1 MTSEE
6 SLRQIKDLQ
15 NASPLEITDR
25 LIEIEL
31 YDSKSSQEIVDEVYK
46 EFQHGNMKQQ
56 VLMPVFLSVADG
68 LIEALPN
75 TAELRRKGLSAS
87 RIVQDCEAF
96 TYDNIETGV
105 YTSDGYAE
113 HKNAEEFTKEYAKSE
128 RGDYERSSMQNQN
141 AMNKYKKN
149 AVDNNNGNKNLPD
162 EYTGEKNITAARN
175 NADGRRND
183 PTNRS
188 QAQPDHVV
196 PLKKIHEQLAG
207 NYALSANDMRIISN
221 IEENLALTSAQI
233 NQTKRDKTNSE
244 YVEDK
249 DNPVN
254 EQTRK
259 NMLAKEIEAQG
270 AVENK
275 TNRTVRDNLT
285 FQGTISSAEKKQAM
299 ENFIKE
305 KGRSPSREERD
316 LLYQQ
321 VQHNKTGAVYSKAV
335 KNAGDQAAD
344 YAIGNVVLFA
354 LKPIYYEF
362 KDIFANGFE
371 EGVGASSGLEAI
383 KIRFVRI
390 KNYMIENVVKF
401 IGDNLIDFIKG
412 FISSLIEGLI
422 SMFVGI
428 FKQILKVIK
437 EGFKV
442 FVQSAKILFGKESAS
457 MTAAQK
463 GDAIIKILGGTVIA
477 LAGIGIEA
485 LLNKIGIGEPWSVVL
500 STMLSGIA
508 SAIFMYLLDKIDLFS
523 AKAEQ
528 RYLRIKDIF
537 DERIKDIEQAKAE
550 FNIQAI
556 EALKKQ
562 RMQFENINGSI
573 EKAFNGNDMESLNK
587 ALYSMAD
594 FFKVELPYKSTKEFV
609 EDFDKKDVYVI

>member
-75 TAELRRKGLSAS
+75 TAELRRKGLTAS

-96 TYDNIETGV
+96 TYNNIETGV
-105 YTSDGYAE
+105 YTSDAHIEYKNINEAE
-113 HKNAEEFTKEYAKSE
+113 FQKTITPPSNSYNRSLYEDKEAMDDYKQRKFGDNKVTK
-128 RGDYERSSMQNQN
+128 
-141 AMNKYKKN
+141 
-149 AVDNNNGNKNLPD
+149 D
-162 EYTGEKNITAARN
+162 EYTGKMNIYKEQANPDLR
-175 NADGRRND
+175 GND
-183 PTNRS
+183 PTYRK
-188 QAQPDHVV
+188 QAQPDHIV
-196 PLKKIHEQLAG
+196 PLKEMHNRISGTINLSDEDIKKIG
-207 NYALSANDMRIISN
+207 N
-221 IEENLALTSAQI
+221 IEGNFAVTSART
-233 NQTKRDKTNSE
+233 NQSKQDKSNAAYIAS
-244 YVEDK
+244 
-249 DNPVN
+249 
-254 EQTRK
+254 Q
-259 NMLAKEIEAQG
+259 
-270 AVENK
+270 
-275 TNRTVRDNLT
+275 
-285 FQGTISSAEKKQAM
+285 
-299 ENFIKE
+299 KE
-305 KGRSPSREERD
+305 KGQPLNTQNEVRMLMAQGSAEIK
-316 LLYQQ
+316 
-321 VQHNKTGAVYSKAV
+321 VAV
-335 KNAGDQAAD
+335 KTAEVMVDKVKGNATEQATNN
-344 YAIGNVVLFA
+344 AIGNVLMFA
-354 LKPIYYEF
+354 FKPIYYEV
-362 KDIFANGFE
+362 KDIFTNGLTGGL
-371 EGVGASSGLEAI
+371 GVSSGSEAL
-383 KIRFVRI
+383 KIRFIRV
-390 KNYMIENVVKF
+390 KNYIVENVMRF
-401 IGDNLIDFIKG
+401 IGDNLIDFIKS

-477 LAGIGIEA
+477 IAGIGIEA
-485 LLNKIGIGEPWSVVL
+485 VLNQTGIGEPWSVVL

-508 SAIFMYLLDKIDLFS
+508 SAIFMYLLDKADLFS

-537 DERIKDIEQAKAE
+537 DERIKDIEQAKAD

-562 RMQFENINGSI
+562 RIQFENINGSI
-573 EKAFNGNDMESLNK
+573 EKAFDRNDMESLNK

-594 FFKVELPYKSTKEFV
+594 FFKVELPYKSTEEFV